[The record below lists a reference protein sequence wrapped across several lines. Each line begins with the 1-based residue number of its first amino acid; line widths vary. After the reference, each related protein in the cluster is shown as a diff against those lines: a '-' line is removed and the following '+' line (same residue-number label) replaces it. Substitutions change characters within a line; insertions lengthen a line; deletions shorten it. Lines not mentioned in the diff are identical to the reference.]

1 MAAICRILSSP
12 RDDLWNF
19 QLADGRSMR
28 TAMAFM
34 YPYIADRHT
43 WPHPVDVQ
51 YFDQFPVRQPSLLFA
66 GLAYS
71 EARYLSL
78 WAKLNPDPQ
87 VEEVIRN
94 YPIRQPVLWMAG
106 APPQ

>member
-1 MAAICRILSSP
+1 MALSMGPATECR
-12 RDDLWNF
+12 F
-19 QLADGRSMR
+19 GACG
-28 TAMAFM
+28 
-34 YPYIADRHT
+34 
-43 WPHPVDVQ
+43 VQ

-71 EARYLSL
+71 DPSYLSL
-78 WAKLNPDPQ
+78 WAKLNPDPE

-94 YPIRQPVLWMAG
+94 YPIRQPVLWVAG